1 MKTALSILLQCLQ
14 FLGSLIA
21 DFWNAF
27 VDAFAKQKGFNAEFG
42 AEPSISSR
50 FNKGFVI
57 SKHRRL
63 SRKASF
69 SNLLLVG
76 PTGSGKTSRILLKNL
91 YLLKNCSLIVNDPSG
106 ELFQLSSGYL
116 SMYFKKLLTINF
128 SDSSASSA
136 GFNVLSRIK
145 KPNDV
150 NKIAHLLVATT
161 LDKGNSDP
169 FWSISTKNLL
179 SILIRL
185 VLYQPEQYRNMANVL
200 HLLHVLAAYPER
212 IDVLVANSKDEKLV
226 LDYKS
231 CISTPER
238 TLQNII
244 ASAKAALQL
253 FDDPEIAK
261 TTATDT
267 INFDELRQTP
277 TVVFLHNSI
286 GDQKYVS
293 VLNSIF
299 FEQFYNHVMQKL
311 PSKSDLSCFVI
322 LEEASSMYIPL
333 LALATAN
340 CRKARVSNIIA
351 VQTKGQLRTFYKD
364 DAENIAANCLT
375 KLYLPGQTAMDEL
388 REIETLAGKS
398 IYKDEKGTER
408 VKSLITADEIRL
420 LPKNRSIIIS
430 GNKPIIKGRTSPY
443 YSSLIYSRY
452 AKIPPVSLQR
462 GIPDSPVPLIELK

>member
-1 MKTALSILLQCLQ
+1 MKTAIFILLQCMQ
-14 FLGSLIA
+14 FLGSLIV
-21 DFWNAF
+21 DFWNAI
-27 VDAFAKQKGFNAEFG
+27 VDVFAKQKGFNAEFG
-42 AEPSISSR
+42 TERSIASR

-57 SKHRRL
+57 SKRRRL

-76 PTGSGKTSRILLKNL
+76 PTSSGKTSKILLKNL
-91 YLLKNCSLIVNDPSG
+91 FALKDCSLIVNDPSG
-106 ELFQLSSGYL
+106 ELYLLSSGYL
-116 SMYFKKLLTINF
+116 SGYFRILAINF

-169 FWSISTKNLL
+169 FWSISTKSLL

-185 VLYQPEQYRNMANVL
+185 VLHQPEQYRNMANVL

-212 IDVLVANSKDEKLV
+212 IDALVANSKDEKLV
-226 LDYKS
+226 LDFKS

-238 TLQNII
+238 TFQNII

-267 INFDELRQTP
+267 INFDELRETP

-293 VLNSIF
+293 ILNSIF
-299 FEQFYNHVMQKL
+299 FEQFYHHVMRVL
-311 PSKSDLSCFVI
+311 PRKSELDVFVI
-322 LEEASSMYIPL
+322 LEEASSTFIL
-333 LALATAN
+333 LLSLAVAN
-340 CRKARVSNIIA
+340 CRKARVGNIIA
-351 VQTKGQLRTFYKD
+351 VQSKGQLKKFYNE

-388 REIETLAGKS
+388 REIEALAGKS

-420 LPKNRSIIIS
+420 LPENRSIIIS

-443 YSSLIYSRY
+443 YHSVTYSRY

-462 GIPDSPVPLIELK
+462 GIPDTPVPLIELK

>member
-1 MKTALSILLQCLQ
+1 MKIAISILLQCMQ

-21 DFWNAF
+21 DFWNALI
-27 VDAFAKQKGFNAEFG
+27 DAFAKQKGFNAEFG
-42 AEPSISSR
+42 TERSIASR

-57 SKHRRL
+57 SRHRRL

-91 YLLKNCSLIVNDPSG
+91 YALKICSIICNDPSK
-106 ELFQLSSGYL
+106 ELFLLSSGYL
-116 SMYFKKLLTINF
+116 SKYFRILTINF

-136 GFNVLSRIK
+136 GFNILSRIK

-169 FWSISTKNLL
+169 FWSISTKGIL
-179 SILIRL
+179 SILVRL
-185 VLYQPEQYRNMANVL
+185 VLHQPEQYRNMANVL
-200 HLLHVLAAYPER
+200 HLLHVLAAYPEK
-212 IDVLVANSKDEKLV
+212 IDVLVAGSKDEKLM

-231 CISTPER
+231 FISTPER

-244 ASAKAALQL
+244 ASTKAALQL
-253 FDDPEIAK
+253 FDDPEIAR

-267 INFDELRQTP
+267 INFDELRQVP
-277 TVVFLHNSI
+277 TVIFLHNSI

-311 PSKSDLSCFVI
+311 PSKRELDLFVM

-340 CRKARVSNIIA
+340 TRKGRASTIISI
-351 VQTKGQLRTFYKD
+351 QTKGQLRTFYKD
-364 DAENIAANCLT
+364 DAENIAANCLA

-398 IYKDEKGTER
+398 IYRDEKGTER
-408 VKSLITADEIRL
+408 IKSLITADEIRL
-420 LPKNRSIIIS
+420 LPENRSIIIS

-443 YSSLIYSRY
+443 YRSLIYSRY
-452 AKIPPVSLQR
+452 AKMTPIALNR
-462 GIPDSPVPLIELK
+462 GIPDTPVPLIDLK

>member
-1 MKTALSILLQCLQ
+1 MTDIISILIGVIQ
-14 FLGSLIA
+14 FIFSLIA
-21 DFWNAF
+21 DLFNAII
-27 VDAFAKQKGFNAEFG
+27 DAFAKQKGFNAEFG
-42 AEPSISSR
+42 SESSIASR

-57 SKHRRL
+57 SKNRRL

-69 SNLLLVG
+69 ANLLLVG

-91 YLLKNCSLIVNDPSG
+91 FALKNCSLIVNDPSG
-106 ELFQLSSGYL
+106 ELFMRSSGYL
-116 SMYFKKLLTINF
+116 SQYFKILTINF
-128 SDSSASSA
+128 SDTSTSTG
-136 GFNVLSRIK
+136 GFNILSRIK

-150 NKIAHLLVATT
+150 NKIAHLLVATS

-169 FWSISTKNLL
+169 FWSISTKSLL

-185 VLYQPEQYRNMANVL
+185 TLHQQEQYRNMANVL
-200 HLLHVLAAYPER
+200 HLLHTLAAYPER
-212 IDVLVANSKDEKLV
+212 IDILVANSKDEKLL

-238 TLQNII
+238 TFQNII

-261 TTATDT
+261 TTAHDSVD
-267 INFDELRQTP
+267 FDELRRTP
-277 TVVFLHNSI
+277 TVIFLQNSI

-293 VLNSIF
+293 ILNSIF
-299 FEQFYNHVMQKL
+299 FEQCYSRVLQRL
-311 PSKSDLSCFVI
+311 PSKQELDLFVV

-340 CRKARVSNIIA
+340 CRKSRVGNIVA
-351 VQTKGQLRTFYKD
+351 VQTKGQLKTFYKD

-388 REIETLAGKS
+388 REIEALGGKS
-398 IYKDEKGTER
+398 IYTDEKGIER
-408 VKSLITADEIRL
+408 IKSLITTDEIRL
-420 LPKNRSIIIS
+420 LPENRSVIIS
-430 GNKPIIKGRTSPY
+430 GNKPLIKGRTSPY
-443 YSSLIYSRY
+443 YRSLIYSSY
-452 AKIPPVSLQR
+452 GKISSVSLE
-462 GIPDSPVPLIELK
+462 GSTPDTPVPLIELK

>member
-1 MKTALSILLQCLQ
+1 MKTTISILLQCMQ

-21 DFWNAF
+21 DLWNALT
-27 VDAFAKQKGFNAEFG
+27 DAFAKQKGFNAEFG
-42 AEPSISSR
+42 TERSVASR

-57 SKHRRL
+57 SRHRRL
-63 SRKASF
+63 SLMASF

-91 YLLKNCSLIVNDPSG
+91 YRLKNCSLIVNDPSK
-106 ELFQLSSGYL
+106 ELFLLSSGYL
-116 SMYFKKLLTINF
+116 SKYFKILAINF

-179 SILIRL
+179 SILIRV

-200 HLLHVLAAYPER
+200 HLLHILAAYPER
-212 IDVLVANSKDEKLV
+212 IDVLVASSKDEKLT

-231 CISTPER
+231 FISTPER

-267 INFDELRQTP
+267 INFDELRQVP
-277 TVVFLHNSI
+277 TVIFLHNSI

-311 PSKSDLSCFVI
+311 PLKSDLSCFVI

-333 LALATAN
+333 LAIATAN
-340 CRKARVSNIIA
+340 CRKARVSNIIT
-351 VQTKGQLRTFYKD
+351 VQTKGQLKAFYKD

-388 REIETLAGKS
+388 REMETLAGKS

-420 LPKNRSIIIS
+420 LPENRSIIIS

-443 YSSLIYSRY
+443 YSSLIYSQY

-462 GIPDSPVPLIELK
+462 GIPDNPVPLIELK